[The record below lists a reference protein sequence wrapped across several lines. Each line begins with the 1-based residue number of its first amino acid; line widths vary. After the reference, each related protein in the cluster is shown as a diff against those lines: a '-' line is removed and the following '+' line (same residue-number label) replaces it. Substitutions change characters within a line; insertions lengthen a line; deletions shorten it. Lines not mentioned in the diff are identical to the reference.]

1 MQKTI
6 VKICYLIY
14 YISKSRKNL
23 HQKERRFRINEQ
35 LWTGST
41 GSGVKCSHDI
51 YRSGMLFSVRGRTCS
66 KIAGDNS
73 EEGESTTEVTTEK
86 KEESTTATES
96 QESQTSSERDTS
108 SGNKEHSQTE
118 HTTESTKRN
127 TSGTSGNTDQAE
139 DTDSST
145 SDTSG
150 NSSHSNEEGTTQKKA
165 KKDISS
171 REDAEI
177 RTKAIKKITDQLAE
191 KDAPDG
197 SDKTSTF
204 IPKIYNDTRL
214 AMKNNKE
221 CIF

>member
-1 MQKTI
+1 MNNFGRAVLAVGLSAVMT
-6 VKICYLIY
+6 
-14 YISKSRKNL
+14 
-23 HQKERRFRINEQ
+23 F
-35 LWTGST
+35 TGPECFFQ
-41 GSGVKCSHDI
+41 SGVEPV
-51 YRSGMLFSVRGRTCS
+51 SVYAAEEKAVQS

-108 SGNKEHSQTE
+108 SGNTEHSQTE
-118 HTTESTKRN
+118 HTTES
-127 TSGTSGNTDQAE
+127 NTDQAE
-139 DTDSST
+139 
-145 SDTSG
+145 DTSG

-191 KDAPDG
+191 EDAPDG

-221 CIF
+221 YIAGYVYFNQTDSAWNQNGYCIAKAG